1 MPRDVIQQG
10 GTRIF
15 SSSCLTPRIDRMA
28 GTGLAAAKGW
38 VAIRHLSVTFV
49 IKLADRE
56 GTEAGGAF
64 YG

>member
-1 MPRDVIQQG
+1 
-10 GTRIF
+10 
-15 SSSCLTPRIDRMA
+15 MA